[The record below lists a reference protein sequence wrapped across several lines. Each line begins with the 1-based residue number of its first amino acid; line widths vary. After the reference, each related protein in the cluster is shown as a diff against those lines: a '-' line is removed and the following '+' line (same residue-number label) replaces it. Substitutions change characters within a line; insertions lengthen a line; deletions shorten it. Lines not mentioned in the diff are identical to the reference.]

1 MDKEKLK
8 KMIKEYEEE
17 IDQIKSERRMLRG
30 KLQRRKQQLQEY
42 QMNLEKAI
50 KEEKQES
57 LTQ

>member
-17 IDQIKSERRMLRG
+17 MGQIKTEMKILRG

-42 QMNLEKAI
+42 QRNLEKI
-50 KEEKQES
+50 IDEEKQAS
-57 LTQ
+57 LNE